1 MKEFINI
8 YGCLALAFVFGMLI
22 RPAARDKWTP
32 FMFAYM
38 LWWYVAGSTF
48 TVMMHLRLYQVL
60 WLMQFVPMAFL
71 LSGFRPSQWRN
82 NGAITGFIVF
92 FTWFFLTALWGEG
105 NLMEVLKVHFGILRM
120 VVIGIVVGSWV
131 LSKPDGLMRLLRA
144 VSIAAFFAAL
154 LYAKYGSWS
163 ATALAD
169 AGGRMVVDTSELV
182 GDADQIAGAFNVNR
196 FALLGTVIL
205 PFPFLFMLENWRIKK
220 EKLLKCVA
228 IVSILILT
236 LVVIKTGSRNGG
248 AGLLPLVWYFVFAKT
263 SLKGPKKI
271 AIMLVFSIAM
281 TGLVFKVM
289 QGNELRVFKFTEEK
303 GTTIYEIGTGRG
315 AIFANWYN
323 GMKDFQHAV
332 GAGVPWGELRED
344 GTRRLANCH
353 SMYMNIFVQSG
364 YVGLVLLG
372 LFGLSV
378 VICSF
383 RRHDRFGRVAI
394 LLVTVW
400 FLTGLGE
407 AANIFPEN
415 GYGKFCLGI
424 AIALCSRRKFQTDVF
439 YAPAHYPAN
448 RYWA

>member
-8 YGCLALAFVFGMLI
+8 YGCIAIAFVFGMLI
-22 RPAARDKWTP
+22 RPAVRDKWTP

-38 LWWYVAGSTF
+38 LWWYVAGNTF
-48 TVMMHLRLYQVL
+48 TVMMHIRLYQVL
-60 WLMQFVPMAFL
+60 WLMQFVPMSFF
-71 LSGFRPSQWRN
+71 LSGIRLWQWRN
-82 NGAITGFIVF
+82 NGAITGFLVF
-92 FTWFFLTALWGEG
+92 FTWFFLTAFWGEG
-105 NLMEVLKVHFGILRM
+105 SLMEILKVNFGILRM
-120 VVIGIVVGSWV
+120 VVIGVVVGSWV
-131 LSKPDGLMRLLRA
+131 ISKPDGLMRLLRA

-182 GDADQIAGAFNVNR
+182 GEADQIAGVFNVNR

-236 LVVIKTGSRNGG
+236 LVVVKTGSRNGG
-248 AGLLPLVWYFVFAKT
+248 AGLLPMVWYLVFAKT

-271 AIMLVFSIAM
+271 AIMVVFSIVMA
-281 TGLVFKVM
+281 GLVFKVM
-289 QGNELRVFKFTEEK
+289 QGNELRVFKFKEEK
-303 GTTIYEIGTGRG
+303 ETSIYELGTGRG
-315 AIFANWYN
+315 AMIVEWYERMS
-323 GMKDFQHAV
+323 GLQHVV
-332 GAGVPWGELRED
+332 GAGIPWGAFLDD
-344 GTRRLANCH
+344 GTRTPMNCH
-353 SMYMNIFVQSG
+353 SMYTNIFVQSG
-364 YVGLVLLG
+364 YLGLVLLG
-372 LFGLSV
+372 LFGLYV
-378 VICSF
+378 VTCSLI
-383 RRHDRFGRVAI
+383 RHDRFGRMAI

-407 AANIFPEN
+407 AANIFHNN

-424 AIALCSRRKFQTDVF
+424 AIALCSRKKFQTEVCDSV
-439 YAPAHYPAN
+439 YDPVN
-448 RYWA
+448 RYLS